1 MTPERR
7 EFLAELR
14 KLLPE
19 TVKFV
24 VKEFVWEEE
33 YAGLM
38 SRAKIVLN
46 PIRPEMKNGANLR
59 MFEIPAFGALEL
71 GSYGKK
77 NG

>member
-1 MTPERR
+1 MGGRIRR
-7 EFLAELR
+7 SDEPGKDCF
-14 KLLPE
+14 K
-19 TVKFV
+19 
-24 VKEFVWEEE
+24 
-33 YAGLM
+33 
-38 SRAKIVLN
+38 